1 MRVLEKNRKK
11 YIKRKKTKCDFCDL
25 KVIKDQQIKKLEGEY
40 WYVLASKY
48 PYLDG
53 NLMIVSKRH
62 VPDTKDLTKD
72 EKQEYFIILEKAKKI
87 LTKLFK
93 TKSFNIGLN
102 LGSESGA
109 SIPHLHW
116 QIIPRVKINPAV
128 FNVINDL
135 WFVTLD
141 YKELIKKINNL
152 K

>member
-1 MRVLEKNRKK
+1 MRVLEKKRGK
-11 YIKRKKTKCDFCDL
+11 YIKRKKIQCDFCDL
-25 KVIKDQQIKKLEGEY
+25 TVIKDQQVKKLEGKY
-40 WYVLASKY
+40 WYVLASKF

-53 NLMIVSKRH
+53 NLMIITKRH
-62 VPDTKDLTKD
+62 IPDTTDLTQA
-72 EKQEYFIILEKAKKI
+72 EKEEFFMILEKTKKV

-93 TKSFNIGLN
+93 TRSFNIGLN
-102 LGSESGA
+102 LGPDSGA

-116 QIIPRVKINPAV
+116 QVIPRVKINPAV

-141 YKELIKKINNL
+141 YKELIKKIN